1 MEIYRSDYIKVYYD
15 DKLSLIEQKYTG
27 KSYTDNNFVKEHKAL
42 LELIKKIKPEK
53 FLVDLSKNNINVDSK
68 NQVWLADGVIP
79 EVVKGG
85 LEKMAFI
92 VKDEFNAPISIEQV
106 AEIDSNRIIV
116 PQYFD
121 DMEIAKDWLINA

>member
-1 MEIYRSDYIKVYYD
+1 MEIYKSDYIKVYFD
-15 DKLSLIEQKYTG
+15 DKLSLLEQKYTG
-27 KSYTDNNFVKEHKAL
+27 KSYTDLSFVKEHKEL

-53 FLVDLSKNNINVDSK
+53 FLVDLSNNDTQVESK

-92 VKDEFNAPISIEQV
+92 VRDEFNAPINIEQV
-106 AEIDSNRIIV
+106 AEIESNRIIV

-121 DMEIAKDWLINA
+121 DMEIAKDWLMNA